1 VLREFPDGIPL
12 AHIAPPLPLVYILRK
27 LPADLDGAIRAEAV
41 EYNDFVA
48 PGQAF
53 QAPCDFPL
61 FIESENTR

>member
-1 VLREFPDGIPL
+1 
-12 AHIAPPLPLVYILRK
+12 VYILRE